1 MMHGFTITFPKK
13 IAMQQRENRKRGDH
27 MKKETARCA
36 GHAGRHFFSG
46 VLLLALALPLAAQ
59 KNFNQSEKATIEKFK
74 RAQVHFEKG
83 VEFLKKGSLAK
94 AQKEAASSMEIFS
107 DYSGGHLLLAMIRF
121 REGNYPAGLAEIE
134 MAKANFAAI
143 KEFYAISY
151 QDYINR
157 LREQRDFTAS
167 RLAEPGLD
175 PILTREAEIKLAEI
189 DEKLRDWKP
198 TMGLD
203 IPAEYHFVHGN
214 ILYKM
219 NRFDEAQGFYLAAV
233 QADPR
238 HTNAYTNLIGIYLTR
253 GDAANALKYLQQA
266 EGAGVTV
273 DEKLKK
279 AVLGRQ

>member
-1 MMHGFTITFPKK
+1 
-13 IAMQQRENRKRGDH
+13 
-27 MKKETARCA
+27 MKKEAARCA
-36 GHAGRHFFSG
+36 RHARLHVFSG

-107 DYSGGHLLLAMIRF
+107 GYSGGHLLLAMIRF
-121 REGNYPAGLAEIE
+121 REGDYQAGLAEIE
-134 MAKANFAAI
+134 MAKTNFAAI

-175 PILTREAEIKLAEI
+175 LILAREAEIKLAEI

-219 NRFDEAQGFYLAAV
+219 NRLDEAQGFYLAAV

-238 HTNAYTNLIGIYLTR
+238 HTNAYTNLIGMYLTR
-253 GDAANALKYLQQA
+253 GDTANALKYLQQA
-266 EGAGVTV
+266 ERAGVTV
-273 DEKLKK
+273 NEQLKK